1 LLQDSL
7 GGSAMTLMIACV
19 SPAESNLS
27 ETLNTL
33 QYANRARNIKNKMEK
48 NEMEE
53 WMTTDNVDLLRTTI
67 TKLKNELRNVKPV
80 VPTNSSIASNNNRMH
95 QQPQQQL
102 EFDDFSSTGS
112 PVANPDFDDL
122 YHEQHVMIADLQ
134 QQVEELQ
141 GAADFIKERNVMVEK
156 ELIRLHQERSNPS
169 EHDFQHLVEPV
180 IEEYE
185 KSISGLESQLA
196 MIRAALSH
204 SDQGFEEQQSKI
216 EQLEIVIESQEKT
229 INELRRRVGKLL
241 ERRLKDETY
250 ITELEKKLMAAVE
263 ETVHDREMLS
273 ELRGKILKLKEVDE
287 STEQYIHDLEGR
299 LTASETE
306 RTELK
311 EKLSQ
316 LMLSTK
322 EESAEIKEEKVIV
335 DQEYQ
340 KEIEDLRQK
349 HDFSEKERQKLQA
362 QVDQLLLAS
371 VENGAKETSI
381 VAKSITTSE
390 ESFGKDQR
398 IAELESNLANLQHD
412 HQDTLKELD
421 EVLVRYQEALEG
433 ADSSHQIN
441 INQDNEQE
449 VQLLRESIQHLEHEL
464 DMSTRREMIFRQMSE
479 EHNESVEVEKTLQK
493 LEVPHDSASSLDMS
507 TILNESNAQQQM
519 DNEFVLYSLD
529 ALQKKYQQLKAEV
542 QLQNIRIQDEDD
554 IPEETML
561 EIHTKYETQMLQYKR
576 ELKNLTRV
584 LKEIKKI
591 KATEIKSSHPAAAS
605 NPEHK
610 ILMKSIQS
618 LDKQLTEQYDKIK
631 LEAKRFSND
640 VLNMVSH
647 NSGLENELGVLKSRE
662 SDPAN
667 NSDNFSLTNQ
677 VERNTNSGV
686 HSNNSSLPSS
696 PRTRNS
702 LIRPPTNFGSTGS
715 NSNRSS
721 IVNINN
727 SINVDDNLSFQ
738 NDLLPSPSSAD
749 LISQYEKNRHA
760 LLTRLSIAKQDLKT
774 HQTVIFALEH
784 KFRTTEIALHTCNK
798 RIEGTNSSVTDI
810 EIEELMSKMDAMKIQ
825 LESNEKQQERNS
837 ILDIQQQ

>member
-1 LLQDSL
+1 
-7 GGSAMTLMIACV
+7 MTLMIACV

-53 WMTTDNVDLLRTTI
+53 WMTTDNVDMLRTTI
-67 TKLKNELRNVKPV
+67 SKLKNELRTIKSAPA
-80 VPTNSSIASNNNRMH
+80 TNSANSRM
-95 QQPQQQL
+95 QPQSL

-112 PVANPDFDDL
+112 PIANPDFDDL

-141 GAADFIKERNVMVEK
+141 GAAEYIKERNIMVEQ
-156 ELIRLHQERSNPS
+156 ELFQLHQERTHPADQ
-169 EHDFQHLVEPV
+169 DFQHLVEPV

-216 EQLEIVIESQEKT
+216 EQLEIVIDSQEKT

-250 ITELEKKLMAAVE
+250 ITELEKKLMVAVE

-273 ELRGKILKLKEVDE
+273 ELRGKILKLKVVDE
-287 STEQYIHDLEGR
+287 NTEQYIHDLEGR
-299 LTASETE
+299 LTASEAE

-316 LMLSTK
+316 LMISTK
-322 EESAEIKEEKVIV
+322 EESAENKEEKVIV

-340 KEIEDLRQK
+340 KEIQDLKQK
-349 HDFSEKERQKLQA
+349 HEASEKERQKLQT
-362 QVDQLLLAS
+362 QVEQLLLAS
-371 VENGAKETSI
+371 VENEAKETSI
-381 VAKSITTSE
+381 VAKTISTSD
-390 ESFGKDQR
+390 ESYEKDKR
-398 IAELESNLANLQHD
+398 IAELESNLAMLQHD

-421 EVLVRYQEALEG
+421 EVLMRYQEALE
-433 ADSSHQIN
+433 SSN
-441 INQDNEQE
+441 PATEQE

-464 DMSTRREMIFRQMSE
+464 DMSTKREMIFRQMSE
-479 EHNESVEVEKTLQK
+479 EHSESAQVEQTLQK
-493 LEVPHDSASSLDMS
+493 LEVSHDNLSVADLSMASDHHAL
-507 TILNESNAQQQM
+507 AQQQQM
-519 DNEFVLYSLD
+519 DNEFVLHSLG
-529 ALQKKYQQLKAEV
+529 ALQQKYQQLKADV
-542 QLQNIRIQDEDD
+542 QLQNIRVHDEDD
-554 IPEETML
+554 MPQETML
-561 EIHTKYETQMLQYKR
+561 EIHSQYETQMLQYKR

-584 LKEIKKI
+584 LKDIKRV
-591 KATEIKSSHPAAAS
+591 KAAEIKSSQASATS

-610 ILMKSIQS
+610 MLMKSIQG

-640 VLNMVSH
+640 VLDMIAL

-662 SDPAN
+662 SDPVN
-667 NSDNFSLTNQ
+667 NTDSFSSPNQ
-677 VERNTNSGV
+677 VERNTNSSV
-686 HSNNSSLPSS
+686 YSDNSSLPPS

-702 LIRPPTNFGSTGS
+702 LIRPPTHFSNGS

-721 IVNINN
+721 IVNLSNN
-727 SINVDDNLSFQ
+727 TASEDTNAFN
-738 NDLLPSPSSAD
+738 NNNGDLLPSPSSAD
-749 LISQYEKNRHA
+749 LIAQYEKNRHA
-760 LLTRLSIAKQDLKT
+760 LLTRLSIAKQDLKA
-774 HQTVIFALEH
+774 HQLVIFALEH
-784 KFRTTEIALHTCNK
+784 KFKTSEIALHTCKK
-798 RIEGTNSSVTDI
+798 RIEGTSSTVTDI

-825 LESNEKQQERNS
+825 LESTEKQEKKSLLNTQS
-837 ILDIQQQ
+837 